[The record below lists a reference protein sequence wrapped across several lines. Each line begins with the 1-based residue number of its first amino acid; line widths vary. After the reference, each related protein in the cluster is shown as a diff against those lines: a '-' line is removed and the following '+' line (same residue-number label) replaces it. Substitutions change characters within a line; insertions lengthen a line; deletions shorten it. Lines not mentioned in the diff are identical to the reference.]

1 MVNKKSLQP
10 LSNIKED
17 FVLALTRAQ
26 LTLWKLVLKL
36 DLHDERDKQKA
47 MKAVSSISGVESIAM
62 DMKEK
67 KLTVIGGV
75 DPVCVVGKLRNK
87 WYTEILTVGPA
98 KEPEKKKDEG
108 VESIAMD
115 MKEKK
120 LTVIGGVDPVCVVG
134 KLRNKWYTEIL
145 TVGPAKE
152 PEKKKDWYTE
162 ILTVGPAKEPEKK
175 KDEGKKDEGKKDDGK
190 KDEDK
195 KKEEE
200 KQIAELVKAYKAY
213 NPCMTQY
220 YYVQSAEEN
229 PNACVIS

>member
-1 MVNKKSLQP
+1 MK
-10 LSNIKED
+10 
-17 FVLALTRAQ
+17 
-26 LTLWKLVLKL
+26 KLVLKL

-67 KLTVIGGV
+67 KLTVIGDV

-108 VESIAMD
+108 
-115 MKEKK
+115 
-120 LTVIGGVDPVCVVG
+120 
-134 KLRNKWYTEIL
+134 
-145 TVGPAKE
+145 
-152 PEKKKDWYTE
+152 
-162 ILTVGPAKEPEKK
+162 K
-175 KDEGKKDEGKKDDGK
+175 KDEGKKDEGKKD
-190 KDEDK
+190 EDK

-200 KQIAELVKAYKAY
+200 KHIAELVKAYKAY